1 MAVRDLKD
9 VVAGIITG
17 VVSMLPGA
25 SGATVLVIFGLYD
38 RLIADVAHVRE
49 KLLKDLRFVLLLLI
63 GIVIGFIAASF
74 GLDFLIENWEIPMF
88 FFFAALI
95 VIQVPDIVR
104 MGSDGTPT
112 TPMNVVAFIV
122 GFAIIMVFMLLG
134 DGEEFEA
141 DGALGF
147 AIMFVVGV
155 IFGLS
160 KIAPGISG
168 STVLLALGL
177 FDKFLDAFNSFDLGM
192 LVPIG
197 LGLLFSV
204 FVLSKGIDYALTNH
218 RKSTYCTILGL
229 TAGSVVDVLY
239 RGIDGFEGDMAV
251 PVIICIVAGIVL
263 GFALNRVA
271 RMYASDPDLR
281 ASVPIIRGSAPSGE
295 NGKTAEED
303 G

>member
-74 GLDFLIENWEIPMF
+74 GLDFLIENWEVPMF

-95 VIQVPDIVR
+95 VIQVPDIVK

-112 TPMNVVAFIV
+112 TPMNVVAFMV
-122 GFAIIMVFMLLG
+122 GFGIILLFMVLG
-134 DGEEFEA
+134 TSEA
-141 DGALGF
+141 AEYEGPIG
-147 AIMFVVGV
+147 FVVMFLVGV
-155 IFGLS
+155 VFGLS

-177 FDKFLDAFNSFDLGM
+177 FDKFLDAFNNFDLSM
-192 LVPIG
+192 LIPLG

-204 FVLSKGIDYALTNH
+204 FVLSKAIDFALTNH
-218 RKSTYCTILGL
+218 RKSTYCMILGL
-229 TAGSVVDVLY
+229 TVGSVVDVLY
-239 RGIDGFEGDMAV
+239 KGIDGFEGDMLI
-251 PVIICIVAGIVL
+251 PVIVCIVAGIAL
-263 GFALNRVA
+263 GFALNKVA
-271 RMYASDPDLR
+271 RMYASDPDL
-281 ASVPIIRGSAPSGE
+281 
-295 NGKTAEED
+295 
-303 G
+303 